1 MVNLHNNSL
10 YLLIICVLVIT
21 GSQPNNIFILDLSS
35 ATPTG
40 GSNIKTPSM
49 PSSTPSQ
56 TYTATVTPS
65 VTPSPTLDPLPAITL
80 LFPAP
85 TNTPKATVAPL
96 QAIGTST
103 PSPTDDNVFQST
115 TPRMKTLAIIIAIL
129 WFFLAGFLVVYIRQ
143 FK

>member
-21 GSQPNNIFILDLSS
+21 GSQPNNNILDISS

-40 GSNIKTPSM
+40 GLNIKTPFM
-49 PSSTPSQ
+49 LSSTPSQ
-56 TYTATVTPS
+56 TYTATVTAS

-85 TNTPKATVAPL
+85 TNTQIATVTPL

-103 PSPTDDNVFQST
+103 PLPTKDNVFLSAS
-115 TPRMKTLAIIIAIL
+115 PRMKTLAIIIAIL
-129 WFFLAGFLVVYIRQ
+129 WFFLAGFLVIYIRQ

>member
-10 YLLIICVLVIT
+10 YLLIICVIVIT
-21 GSQPNNIFILDLSS
+21 GSQPNNIFILDISS
-35 ATPTG
+35 ATPTSD
-40 GSNIKTPSM
+40 SNIKTPFM
-49 PSSTPSQ
+49 PSSTPSL
-56 TYTATVTPS
+56 TYTAT

-85 TNTPKATVAPL
+85 TNTQIATVTPL

-103 PSPTDDNVFQST
+103 PSPTEDNVFLSS

-129 WFFLAGFLVVYIRQ
+129 WLFLAGFLVIYIRQ